1 MQLML
6 ATAGKRA
13 DGVARRPSTG
23 HPRILLP
30 EPPPYSRFHTLRDR
44 LGTRAGGVV
53 ATIVLEALLLLVLL
67 SLNYGTHKATPD
79 QPRLTSVEFT
89 DPPLPDDP
97 PEAQAAAPSAL
108 APSAEPPAALP
119 PVPPAATPP
128 PGAQQP
134 APRAAL
140 IPMTREEM
148 QGADISNLPRRRPD
162 APSGPAYGPAAP
174 GPSAGDS
181 QVVGTAPDGSPLYGA
196 RWYTEP
202 TDQEMTGY
210 LSTATYGSATISCRT
225 APGWRVEDCVG
236 VSEYPPGSNML
247 RAVLAM
253 AWQFRV
259 RPPRRG
265 NQSLVGG
272 WVRIR
277 IDYDNGRGTG
287 RNNGGR

>member
-1 MQLML
+1 M
-6 ATAGKRA
+6 
-13 DGVARRPSTG
+13 
-23 HPRILLP
+23 
-30 EPPPYSRFHTLRDR
+30 PPPGLASIQPSEHPAQSRYHELRER
-44 LGTRAGGVV
+44 LGPRAGGVA
-53 ATIVLEALLLLVLL
+53 ATIVLEVLLLLALL
-67 SLNYGTHKATPD
+67 SLGHVGTSPEVD
-79 QPRLTSVEFT
+79 QPRLTSIDLA
-89 DPPLPDDP
+89 DPPPQDEP
-97 PEAQAAAPSAL
+97 PPAPAET
-108 APSAEPPAALP
+108 PSVRVATVEPPAPAP
-119 PVPPAATPP
+119 PVPPAETPP

-134 APRAAL
+134 APRTAV
-140 IPMTREEM
+140 IPLTREEM

-181 QVVGTAPDGSPLYGA
+181 QVVGTAPDGSALYAA

-202 TDQEMTGY
+202 TDQEMAGY
-210 LSTATYGSATISCRT
+210 LSTATFGSATISCRT

-236 VSEYPPGSNML
+236 VSEYPAGSNML

-277 IDYDNGRGTG
+277 IDYTNGR
-287 RNNGGR
+287 R

>member
-1 MQLML
+1 MPDCPQ
-6 ATAGKRA
+6 AGPA
-13 DGVARRPSTG
+13 A
-23 HPRILLP
+23 IQ
-30 EPPPYSRFHTLRDR
+30 PPVPPVLSRYQELRER
-44 LGTRAGGVV
+44 LGPRAGGV
-53 ATIVLEALLLLVLL
+53 AAAIVLEALLLLALL
-67 SLNYGTHKATPD
+67 SLGHGGTIAEPD
-79 QPRLTSVEFT
+79 QPRLTSIDFT
-89 DPPLPDDP
+89 DPPPPDEP
-97 PEAQAAAPSAL
+97 PPAPAET
-108 APSAEPPAALP
+108 PSSIVPTVEPPAPAP
-119 PVPPAATPP
+119 PVPPAETPP

-134 APRAAL
+134 APRTAI
-140 IPMTREEM
+140 IPLTREEM

-181 QVVGTAPDGSPLYGA
+181 QVVGTAPDGSALFAA

-202 TDQEMTGY
+202 TDQEMAGY
-210 LSTATYGSATISCRT
+210 LSTATFGSATISCRT

-236 VSEYPPGSNML
+236 VSEHPAGSNML

-277 IDYDNGRGTG
+277 IDYNDGR
-287 RNNGGR
+287 RSIR